1 MWRKIPECSS
11 EGGFEFIKR
20 ENIHNSALKPVSQ
33 RKKKWI
39 CKMASVTAPIL
50 CIRIDVE
57 FYLAKDI

>member
-33 RKKKWI
+33 RKKNGFVKWL
-39 CKMASVTAPIL
+39 V
-50 CIRIDVE
+50 
-57 FYLAKDI
+57 